1 MGGNWRCFGRWVHN
15 AFLIFYNKPA
25 KTEFV
30 VHWRPMGKAL
40 FLLTPP
46 IMTPRDLLVFMICM
60 PFVYMLQDVLPLSTC
75 SSVRRCARQW
85 DVVLRCARLQEYFLS
100 RLESKDSW
108 LHIQFCV
115 EKQCGQRCEVKGT
128 WQVGKD
134 LQMKKTNNSVFW
146 NNGDP
151 KLTVSTIVNSWKRHQ
166 NPANTNEFAS
176 HVNLRSSQNPGRV
189 AKVRNDMLE
198 KRWNG
203 AGSLRAAWPCFTQK
217 SSPKGIAWNFVGY
230 PLVI

>member
-1 MGGNWRCFGRWVHN
+1 M
-15 AFLIFYNKPA
+15 
-25 KTEFV
+25 
-30 VHWRPMGKAL
+30 
-40 FLLTPP
+40 
-46 IMTPRDLLVFMICM
+46 
-60 PFVYMLQDVLPLSTC
+60 
-75 SSVRRCARQW
+75 
-85 DVVLRCARLQEYFLS
+85 
-100 RLESKDSW
+100 
-108 LHIQFCV
+108 

-134 LQMKKTNNSVFW
+134 LHMKKTNNSVFW
-146 NNGDP
+146 NNGNP

-203 AGSLRAAWPCFTQK
+203 AGSLRAAWPSLSEGSVSVSLRIQPCLLKGSGTRGWSSFSGGVWIHRVCLIVCDECYRCSRDLMSDSMNTHDDLRIFTL
-217 SSPKGIAWNFVGY
+217 GIKM
-230 PLVI
+230 I